1 MFDKRVINKRK
12 SLAPAFSREGVVK
25 GKNCDTKTAY
35 QNLRDI
41 LFCLKKKKPKVTT
54 F

>member
-1 MFDKRVINKRK
+1 MFDKRLNNRRK
-12 SLAPAFSREGVVK
+12 SLTPAFSREGVVK

-35 QNLRDI
+35 QNLADI
-41 LFCLKKKKPKVTT
+41 LFCLKKKKTKVTT